1 MEDISKDRVQADSDN
16 TENIANSEQKNCG
29 HPEE

>member
-1 MEDISKDRVQADSDN
+1 MEDISKDRVQGASDN

-29 HPEE
+29 HAEK